1 MLSKCAN
8 PECTTPLH
16 YLREG
21 KVFKVEKVRPAL
33 VAGKR
38 PVASVEHFWLCGPCS
53 EISTLIYD
61 AKHGVRLTPKSAPAP
76 AVRRAAAS

>member
-8 PECTTPLH
+8 PDCLTPLH

-21 KVFKVEKVRPAL
+21 KVFKIEKEGPLL

-53 EISTLIYD
+53 EKSTLTYD
-61 AKHGVRLTPKSAPAP
+61 SKDGVRLASKSVAL
-76 AVRRAAAS
+76 VKRAAAS

>member
-8 PECTTPLH
+8 PECSTPLH

-21 KVFKVEKVRPAL
+21 KVFKVDKDRPLL

-38 PVASVEHFWLCGPCS
+38 PAASVEHFWLCGPCA
-53 EISTLIYD
+53 EKSTLTFD
-61 AKHGVRLTPKSAPAP
+61 AKDGVRLISKSVAL
-76 AVRRAAAS
+76 VRRAAAS